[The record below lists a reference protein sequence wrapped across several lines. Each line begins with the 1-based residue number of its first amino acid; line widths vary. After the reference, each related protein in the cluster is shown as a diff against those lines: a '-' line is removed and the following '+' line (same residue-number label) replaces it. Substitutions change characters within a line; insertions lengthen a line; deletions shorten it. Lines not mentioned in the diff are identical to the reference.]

1 MSGSAN
7 RMSTTAT
14 RYASATDLGSG
25 VTIIPDTQSN
35 TLDEF
40 TRPVVEA
47 SFDNFN
53 GGVEQMFAADP
64 WGTYGAA
71 GSVEAALDFYR
82 LQARND
88 IATQYG
94 FAQPTGTAVFK
105 GTFTINQS
113 GQISFVAA
121 ATSTPV
127 DGFNTW
133 AVGKGLPSGVA
144 TSDDRDNDNIPALVE
159 YGLDLNP
166 LSFSSLPAPVDAPGG
181 QLLTY
186 NKGTAAATDS
196 KITYVIETSAALSGS
211 WSPLTPITNNSNQI
225 SALIPAND
233 PSGRLFG
240 RLRVTKSN

>member
-1 MSGSAN
+1 M
-7 RMSTTAT
+7 
-14 RYASATDLGSG
+14 
-25 VTIIPDTQSN
+25 
-35 TLDEF
+35 
-40 TRPVVEA
+40 
-47 SFDNFN
+47 
-53 GGVEQMFAADP
+53 
-64 WGTYGAA
+64 
-71 GSVEAALDFYR
+71 
-82 LQARND
+82 
-88 IATQYG
+88 
-94 FAQPTGTAVFK
+94 
-105 GTFTINQS
+105 
-113 GQISFVAA
+113 
-121 ATSTPV
+121 
-127 DGFNTW
+127 
-133 AVGKGLPSGVA
+133 
-144 TSDDRDNDNIPALVE
+144 E